1 MLMAMLG
8 GGMLP
13 LFMMPSWLQTLATA
27 SPVAWALT
35 AIEGAVWRGF
45 SLAELALPLIG
56 LLLLGVGCLAIGT
69 RAVRE
74 L

>member
-1 MLMAMLG
+1 MVMAMLG

-13 LFMMPSWLQTLATA
+13 LFLMPPWLQQVAAA
-27 SPVAWALT
+27 SPVAWALA

-45 SLAELALPLIG
+45 SAAEMALPCAALVG
-56 LLLLGVGCLAIGT
+56 LGLACLAIGS
-69 RAVRE
+69 RAVDE